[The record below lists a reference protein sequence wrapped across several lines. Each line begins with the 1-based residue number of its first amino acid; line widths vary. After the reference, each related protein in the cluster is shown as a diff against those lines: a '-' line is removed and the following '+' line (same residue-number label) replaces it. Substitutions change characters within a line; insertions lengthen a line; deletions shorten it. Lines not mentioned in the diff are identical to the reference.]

1 MGVFRYSEWDGSQN
15 LFDLNAD
22 ELMDELGERLL
33 SRWDVAD
40 ALRRM
45 QDGGLRDS
53 QGRRL
58 PSIQELLQRLQQ
70 RKQDQLDKYNLGSV
84 LDEIRQKLADIIKTE
99 RLGIQKKLD
108 EAGQKAAE
116 GAGELSPEVQ
126 KRLLK
131 NIEDRTKQNLSKL
144 DGLPSDIAGELNP
157 EVQKRLLKNIEDRAK
172 QNLSKLD
179 GLPSD
184 MGGQIK
190 ELTDYDFMD
199 EDARNQFQELMEMLK
214 KHAMESYG
222 RDLMQKVKDMDASTL
237 ANMRHMVEALN
248 QMLEQR
254 MRGEEPDFNQF
265 MEQFGDYFGDNPPQ
279 NLDELMEHMQNQIA
293 QAQSLLDSLSEAD
306 RESLQNLL
314 RSMLDEGTQY
324 ELAKLAANLEA
335 LHPSGRLRRQ
345 YPFSGEES
353 ISYTEALKLM
363 ETLQKMDKLE
373 EQFRESRSYR
383 SLDAVDEQLT
393 RELLG
398 DDAAAELER
407 LRKIS
412 KILEEAGY
420 IRWQNGKYELTP
432 RGMRKIGQKALEDIF
447 VQLRKDSIG
456 RHNLNLRGAGGEV
469 IPETKK
475 FEFGDDFRIH
485 LQKTIMNSLHRAPA
499 TLPLKL
505 SVDDFEVFRTEELT
519 RSATVLMLDLSL
531 SMPMRGNFEAAK
543 RVTLALDGLIRSQ
556 YPKDTLHI
564 VGFSSYARKIKAEDV
579 SKIGWD
585 EFDPYTNMQHG
596 LSLSRRLLDK
606 ESCTNKQIILVSDG
620 EPTAHYEDERIYF
633 QYPPSL
639 RTIQMT
645 LREVRRCTQKGI
657 VINTFMLDSGRFLGA
672 FVTQMARMNKGRVFF
687 TSADNLGQYMLVD
700 YISNKKK
707 RI

>member
-1 MGVFRYSEWDGSQN
+1 LRQSE
-15 LFDLNAD
+15 
-22 ELMDELGERLL
+22 
-33 SRWDVAD
+33 
-40 ALRRM
+40 
-45 QDGGLRDS
+45 
-53 QGRRL
+53 
-58 PSIQELLQRLQQ
+58 RLQQ
-70 RKQDQLDKYNLGSV
+70 RKQDQLDKYNLGSM
-84 LDEIRQKLADIIKTE
+84 LDEIRQKLDDIMKAE
-99 RLGIQKKLD
+99 RHGIQKKLD
-108 EAGQKAAE
+108 EARQKAEQAD
-116 GAGELSPEVQ
+116 AELSPEVQ

-131 NIEDRTKQNLSKL
+131 NLEDRARQNLSKL
-144 DGLPSDIAGELNP
+144 DDMPP
-157 EVQKRLLKNIEDRAK
+157 
-172 QNLSKLD
+172 
-179 GLPSD
+179 D

-199 EDARNQFQELMEMLK
+199 EDARSQFQELMDMLK
-214 KHAMESYG
+214 KHAMEQYG
-222 RDLMQKVKDMDASTL
+222 RDMMQKIQNMDPGAL

-265 MEQFGDYFGDNPPQ
+265 MEQFGNYFGDNPPR

-293 QAQSLLDSLSEAD
+293 QAQSLMDSLSQAD

-314 RSMLDEGTQY
+314 NSMLDAATQR

-335 LHPSGRLRRQ
+335 LHPTGRSRRE

-353 ISYTEALKLM
+353 ISYEEALKLM

-373 EQFRESRSYR
+373 EQLRDSRNNR
-383 SLDAVDEQLT
+383 SLEEVDEKLA

-398 DDAAAELER
+398 DETAEELER
-407 LRKIS
+407 LRSIS
-412 KILEEAGY
+412 KVLEEAGY
-420 IRWQNGKYELTP
+420 IRWQDGKYELTP
-432 RGMRKIGQKALEDIF
+432 KGMRRIGQKALEDIF
-447 VQLRKDSIG
+447 AQLRKDSSG
-456 RHNLNLRGAGGEV
+456 RHPLNLRGTGGERT
-469 IPETKK
+469 PETRK
-475 FEFGDDFRIH
+475 FEFGDDFQIH
-485 LQKTIMNSLHRAPA
+485 LQKTIMNSLYRETAVPVK
-499 TLPLKL
+499 LK
-505 SVDDFEVFRTEELT
+505 VDDFEVFRTEEVT

-556 YPKDTLHI
+556 YPKDTLQI
-564 VGFSSYARKIKAEDV
+564 IGFSSYARKIKAEDLG
-579 SKIGWD
+579 KMGWD

-596 LSLSRRLLDK
+596 LYLARTLLDK
-606 ESCTNKQIILVSDG
+606 ERCSNKQIILVSDG
-620 EPTAHYEDERIYF
+620 EPTAHYEGERIFF

-639 RTIQMT
+639 RTIQIT

-672 FVTQMARMNKGRVFF
+672 FVSQMAKMNKGRVFF
-687 TSADNLGQYMLVD
+687 TNADSLGQYMLVD